1 MTGSRD
7 QSLVPP
13 DQDTDSFA
21 GSSTVRRGW
30 TLTVACA
37 GVSLVIASMI
47 ALNTALSDLA
57 AATSA
62 TQTQMAWVVDSYTLV
77 LACLLLPA
85 GAIGDR
91 FGRRRA
97 LLVGL
102 AIFAVASVGPLLF
115 DNPLQIIAAR
125 AVAGAGAAFVMPA
138 TLSLLTTV
146 YPAKDRTKAVGIW
159 AGVAGSGGVVGL
171 LGTGLLLE
179 FWSWQSIFWMLGGS
193 GLVLFLL
200 ALTIAESRDG
210 DPPPLDW
217 AGAVSIATAV
227 AIFVFG
233 ILRAPTDGWSNPRVY
248 GCLVAGVVLALVF
261 GFIELRRRQPLLDVR
276 LFLNPDFGTGAAAIT
291 VIFMATNALF
301 YLIAQYIQQVL
312 GYSAL
317 QTAFALSPLA
327 IPLLTFSLLSSWYLP
342 RLGLRTVVFASMVLV
357 SVGFLCML
365 TLGPHASLFDLF
377 WPQLV
382 ISSGFGLATAPTTS
396 AIMSAAPEEKQGV
409 ASAVNDATREVGSA
423 LGVALAGSILA
434 SSYSRQ
440 IAAGLAA
447 FPNNIRGPASESLT
461 RALVIAKQV
470 GPQANQLAD
479 ASKSAFTEAMHH
491 SFVAM
496 AAVVGVAAVL
506 VPLFARGRD
515 GEQLRAVRRLREW
528 LDARLRTR
536 RDATRPEEEGDD

>member
-1 MTGSRD
+1 MTDSKD
-7 QSLVPP
+7 ESLVSPH
-13 DQDTDSFA
+13 QDIDSLA
-21 GSSTVRRGW
+21 GSSTARRGW

-37 GVSLVIASMI
+37 GVALVIASMI
-47 ALNTALSDLA
+47 ALNTALSDIA

-91 FGRRRA
+91 YGRRRA

-102 AIFAVASVGPLLF
+102 AIFALASIGPLLF
-115 DNPLQIIAAR
+115 DSPMQIIAAR

-146 YPAKDRTKAVGIW
+146 YPAEDRTKAVGIW

-179 FWSWQSIFWMLGGS
+179 LWPWQSIFWMLGGS

-200 ALTIAESRDG
+200 TLTVAESRKG
-210 DPPPLDW
+210 NPPPLDW
-217 AGAVSIATAV
+217 AGAVSIGVAI

-233 ILRAPTDGWSNPRVY
+233 ILRAPTDGWASPRVF
-248 GCLVAGVVLALVF
+248 GCLIGGATLAVAF
-261 GFIELRRRQPLLDVR
+261 GFIEIRRRHPLLDVR

-327 IPLLTFSLLSSWYLP
+327 IPLLTFSVLSSWYLP
-342 RLGLRTVVFASMVLV
+342 KLGLRAVIFASMVLV

-396 AIMSAAPEEKQGV
+396 AIMGAAPDEKQGV

-434 SSYSRQ
+434 GSYSRH
-440 IAAGLAA
+440 IAAELTVI
-447 FPNNIRGPASESLT
+447 PENVRGSASDSLT
-461 RALVIAKQV
+461 NALGIATQL
-470 GPQANQLAD
+470 GPHGDQLAD
-479 ASKSAFTEAMHH
+479 AAKDAFTAALH
-491 SFVAM
+491 SSFLVM
-496 AAVVGVAAVL
+496 AAVVGVAALL

-515 GEQLRAVRRLREW
+515 GAQLQAVRRLGNV
-528 LDARLRTR
+528 LDARLRSQ
-536 RDATRPEEEGDD
+536 RDDST